1 MGAGTSAGKIV
12 GFVCWATRLVWRYQQ
27 RDITRAWPEKQL
39 KIDQA
44 VMPPLVA
51 DSGQR
56 ARRDGKGEVG
66 LGAGTLASKMVGFVC
81 WATRLVRRYQR
92 RDVTRAWPEKRL
104 KINQLRWVQLVKVST
119 FEARVK
125 SIKSCREPGKI
136 RVSWCLC
143 GVCSSTRGWRDTK

>member
-1 MGAGTSAGKIV
+1 MGAGTLAGKIV

-66 LGAGTLASKMVGFVC
+66 
-81 WATRLVRRYQR
+81 W
-92 RDVTRAWPEKRL
+92 E
-104 KINQLRWVQLVKVST
+104 
-119 FEARVK
+119 
-125 SIKSCREPGKI
+125 RE
-136 RVSWCLC
+136 R
-143 GVCSSTRGWRDTK
+143 